1 MQKSEIAAQ
10 KPYLLES
17 VFVNSVNN
25 RIKFVQKG
33 EIAAQKTYFCIF
45 FVDVLCYSAYNRDR
59 KGAIGKRSAPLN
71 SD

>member
-1 MQKSEIAAQ
+1 MQKGEIAAQ
-10 KPYLLES
+10 KTYLLES

-33 EIAAQKTYFCIF
+33 EIAVQKTNLCIF
-45 FVDVLCYSAYNRDR
+45 FVDVSRFFAYNRNR

>member
-1 MQKSEIAAQ
+1 MQKGEIAVQ
-10 KPYLLES
+10 KTYLLES

-33 EIAAQKTYFCIF
+33 KIAAQKTYFCIF